1 MSCCSGC
8 SSYSAAEQQFGAAIA
23 RRDLQRYR
31 RKGPDASTR
40 VMLESVT
47 SDLRADGSL
56 LDIGGGV
63 GILSFE
69 LLARG
74 VREATLVDASP
85 AYLDAAR
92 SEAERRDVASR
103 LRCVG
108 GDVVGSDGSI
118 APVDVV
124 TMHRVVCCYPQWT
137 ALLATAATLSRRLLA
152 LSYPRD
158 RWFVRG
164 WIGIENL
171 RRRVVGHSFRSFLHP
186 ADAMEEHLATAGFE
200 RVSRRQTPIWRIDV
214 YARSRALDEGK
225 SSGS

>member
-1 MSCCSGC
+1 MSCCSAC
-8 SSYSAAEQQFGAAIA
+8 SSYSAAEQQFGSAIA

-47 SDLRADGSL
+47 SDVRADGSL

-92 SEAERRDVASR
+92 SEAERRGVASH

-108 GDVVGSDGSI
+108 GDVVGIDGSI

-124 TMHRVVCCYPQWT
+124 TMHRVVCCYPEWS
-137 ALLATAATLSRRLLA
+137 ALLTRATTLSRHLLA
-152 LSYPRD
+152 LAYPRE
-158 RWFVRG
+158 RWFVQG
-164 WIGIENL
+164 WIGCENL
-171 RRRVVGHSFRSFLHP
+171 RRRVVGHPFRSFLHP
-186 ADAMEEHLATAGFE
+186 ADAMAAHITTAGFE
-200 RVSRRQTPIWRIDV
+200 RHGRRQTPVWCIDV
-214 YARSRALDEGK
+214 YARSRTA
-225 SSGS
+225 